1 MKDIKEE
8 FDKTWKFWEK
18 KTNKIE
24 ILEVKRSISHKTQ
37 LTVCP
42 VGRIKLKTKYPGLE
56 KECSLVQTC
65 R

>member
-1 MKDIKEE
+1 
-8 FDKTWKFWEK
+8 
-18 KTNKIE
+18 
-24 ILEVKRSISHKTQ
+24 

-65 R
+65 RWGQREN